1 MASATIRTKDGSGCK
16 LDGTAQ
22 SDHCG
27 GERGRQRSRSAG
39 AASSCCWGRGA
50 VAT

>member
-1 MASATIRTKDGSGCK
+1 MAGATVRTKDGNACK

-39 AASSCCWGRGA
+39 GSDVA
-50 VAT
+50 V